1 MKITK
6 LPKLKSEI
14 FCPTKGLTEISTNYQ
29 PKILYNLL
37 IKNPQLVNSKDQKNE
52 TILSYALKRKNEEN
66 CELIIASPILNLFY
80 QDSEG
85 NSYLHLSVINQLIS
99 ITELLIKKG
108 ININSKNNEGNTA
121 LHYAYN
127 LNNKK
132 LISVLI
138 ENNADTNIKNNNGL
152 IPEQMIVNSLNTD
165 LNSKF
170 DDFFNKNYYN
180 NYLDKNSSIRM
191 NNYENNNITFNNTNN
206 TKLNETNKISFQNSL
221 VNFSYS
227 DDNDDIKKIN
237 TSDIFEITQSSMY
250 KDKIKDV
257 SNKNSHTIGDRY
269 NILPD
274 NKDININNK
283 KNNINNS
290 KNDIAIFE
298 YSTSISKEEKDQQI
312 QKYKLSNNINN
323 YDNKNNKINVNDE
336 DNINNINLY
345 NNSLKN
351 NKFFESKIL
360 LPPDINKDSQKY
372 QINNFMN
379 NNSKDIS
386 NDSLRAFLQE
396 INLEQKYYYLM
407 NSNGFEDIQ
416 LLIDQ
421 EKNSSLNTSI
431 TDSELKE
438 IGIFL
443 PGDRAKILIHLEE
456 QAGNFP
462 FSIPKEVYYHPV
474 NLIDFMEDNNIQK
487 IYNWLK
493 MIKVENYLKNFLE
506 GGYYSIELILMQM
519 NSKNPITN
527 LIINDELG
535 IKKVGHR
542 ARIINKLAEDGKKFL
557 LKRKEKVIKIGNGQT
572 DKNCDC
578 IIF

>member
-52 TILSYALKRKNEEN
+52 TILSYAIKRKNEEN
-66 CELIIASPILNLFY
+66 CELIISSPILNLFY

-336 DNINNINLY
+336 ENININLY
-345 NNSLKN
+345 NKSLNN
-351 NKFFESKIL
+351 NKYFESKNLI
-360 LPPDINKDSQKY
+360 PPDINKDSQKY

>member
-52 TILSYALKRKNEEN
+52 TILSYAIKRKNEEN

-250 KDKIKDV
+250 RDKMKDV

-269 NILPD
+269 NIILD
-274 NKDININNK
+274 NDININNK
-283 KNNINNS
+283 NNNISNS

-312 QKYKLSNNINN
+312 QKYHLSNNINN
-323 YDNKNNKINVNDE
+323 YDSKNNKINVKDE
-336 DNINNINLY
+336 ENININLY
-345 NNSLKN
+345 NKSLNN
-351 NKFFESKIL
+351 NKYFESKNLI
-360 LPPDINKDSQKY
+360 PPYINKDSQKY

-493 MIKVENYLKNFLE
+493 MIKVENYLKNFIE

>member
-250 KDKIKDV
+250 RDKMKDV

-269 NILPD
+269 NIILD
-274 NKDININNK
+274 NDININNK
-283 KNNINNS
+283 NNNISNS

-312 QKYKLSNNINN
+312 QKYHLSNNINN
-323 YDNKNNKINVNDE
+323 YDSKNNKINVKDE
-336 DNINNINLY
+336 ENININLY
-345 NNSLKN
+345 NKSLNN
-351 NKFFESKIL
+351 NKYFESKNLI
-360 LPPDINKDSQKY
+360 PPDINKDSQKY

-493 MIKVENYLKNFLE
+493 MIKVENYLKNFIE

>member
-52 TILSYALKRKNEEN
+52 TILSYAIKRKNEEN
-66 CELIIASPILNLFY
+66 CELIISSPILNLFY

-108 ININSKNNEGNTA
+108 ISINSKNNEGNTA
-121 LHYAYN
+121 LHNAYN

-250 KDKIKDV
+250 RDKMKDV

-269 NILPD
+269 NIILD
-274 NKDININNK
+274 NDININNK

-351 NKFFESKIL
+351 NKFFESKNLI
-360 LPPDINKDSQKY
+360 PPDINKDSQKY

-572 DKNCDC
+572 NKNCDC

>member
-66 CELIIASPILNLFY
+66 CELIISSPILNLFY

-283 KNNINNS
+283 KLVKKKKIN
-290 KNDIAIFE
+290 
-298 YSTSISKEEKDQQI
+298 
-312 QKYKLSNNINN
+312 KYKNI
-323 YDNKNNKINVNDE
+323 I
-336 DNINNINLY
+336 
-345 NNSLKN
+345 
-351 NKFFESKIL
+351 
-360 LPPDINKDSQKY
+360 
-372 QINNFMN
+372 
-379 NNSKDIS
+379 
-386 NDSLRAFLQE
+386 
-396 INLEQKYYYLM
+396 
-407 NSNGFEDIQ
+407 
-416 LLIDQ
+416 
-421 EKNSSLNTSI
+421 
-431 TDSELKE
+431 
-438 IGIFL
+438 
-443 PGDRAKILIHLEE
+443 
-456 QAGNFP
+456 
-462 FSIPKEVYYHPV
+462 
-474 NLIDFMEDNNIQK
+474 
-487 IYNWLK
+487 
-493 MIKVENYLKNFLE
+493 
-506 GGYYSIELILMQM
+506 
-519 NSKNPITN
+519 
-527 LIINDELG
+527 
-535 IKKVGHR
+535 
-542 ARIINKLAEDGKKFL
+542 
-557 LKRKEKVIKIGNGQT
+557 
-572 DKNCDC
+572 
-578 IIF
+578 